1 METYILM
8 GICLVVFITT
18 VVAFRFLMQ
27 DPEMGMIFGALAGL
41 VLAIAAGGAYYMHL
55 AACNTCI

>member
-1 METYILM
+1 MESYILM
-8 GICLVVFITT
+8 GICLSVFIVT

-41 VLAIAAGGAYYMHL
+41 VLAIAAGGGYYMHL
-55 AACNTCI
+55 AACSACV